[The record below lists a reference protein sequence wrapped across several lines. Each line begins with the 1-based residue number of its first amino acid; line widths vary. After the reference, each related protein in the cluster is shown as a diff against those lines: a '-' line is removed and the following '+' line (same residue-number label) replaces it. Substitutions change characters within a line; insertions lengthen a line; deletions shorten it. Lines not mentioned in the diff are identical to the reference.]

1 MRGFTAATR
10 WTIRWLRKRSLPI
23 SVLASLVGFV
33 AMAYLVLQLAP
44 DWFAETR
51 GLDAQG
57 RVTARQG
64 VRTATLALVA
74 GGLAV
79 LGSFYTARTF
89 ALNRAGQITDRFTK
103 AIEQLGHQTAIDVR
117 LGGIYALERIARDS
131 KHDHPQVIEVLT
143 AFIRE
148 HASRTTANA
157 STNTPPDGTLNDD
170 PPAIGR
176 VPRTPLATDVQ
187 AALTVLGRRMLQ
199 HEKDSELAL
208 NLAGAQL
215 THANLAEA
223 SLRHADLCG
232 ADLYGADLYGADL
245 SGAHL
250 HGANLSEA
258 NLVVADLSGADLRGA
273 ILRGPNLSGA
283 DLRGA
288 NLRSAGLSEA
298 NLFAANLSEADLV
311 AANLGGA
318 DLDGANL
325 RGANLFLANLSGAEL
340 LGADLHGADLHAAD
354 LRGANLYA
362 ANLSAAK
369 LGRANL
375 REAKLGAANLSQ
387 ANLHAADIGGADLG
401 VANLSRAN
409 LSAAKLAGTNL
420 REAKLA
426 GADLNDA
433 AYDADTTWPMS
444 FDADAAG
451 AHGTQDTSEAGAETP
466 TQTA

>member
-1 MRGFTAATR
+1 LA
-10 WTIRWLRKRSLPI
+10 KRSLPI
-23 SVLASLVGFV
+23 GVLASLTGFV
-33 AMAYLVLQLAP
+33 AMAYVVLKLAP

-64 VRTATLALVA
+64 VRTAALALLA

-103 AIEQLGHQTAIDVR
+103 AIEQLGHLTAIDVR

-143 AFIRE
+143 AYVRE
-148 HASRTTANA
+148 HASRATANA
-157 STNTPPDGTLNDD
+157 GTSTQPEGRSTRTDD
-170 PPAIGR
+170 PS
-176 VPRTPLATDVQ
+176 VSFPRAALATDVQ
-187 AALTVLGRRMLQ
+187 AALTVLGRRTLQ
-199 HEKDSELAL
+199 HEKDSEPAL
-208 NLAGAQL
+208 NLVGAQL
-215 THANLAEA
+215 TKANLAEA
-223 SLRHADLCG
+223 SLRHADLRG

-288 NLRSAGLSEA
+288 NLRGASLSEA

-311 AANLGGA
+311 AADLGGA

-325 RGANLFLANLSGAEL
+325 RGANLYLANLSRAEL

-354 LRGANLYA
+354 L
-362 ANLSAAK
+362 
-369 LGRANL
+369 
-375 REAKLGAANLSQ
+375 
-387 ANLHAADIGGADLG
+387 GG
-401 VANLSRAN
+401 ANLSRAD
-409 LSAAKLAGTNL
+409 LVAVKLAGANL
-420 REAKLA
+420 SEAKLA
-426 GADLNDA
+426 GANLHEA
-433 AYDADTTWPMS
+433 AYNADTTWPMN
-444 FDADAAG
+444 FDASAAG
-451 AHGTQDTSEAGAETP
+451 ASETQDDLELRGDTSTH
-466 TQTA
+466 TA

>member
-1 MRGFTAATR
+1 V
-10 WTIRWLRKRSLPI
+10 LPI
-23 SVLASLVGFV
+23 SVLASLIAFV
-33 AMAYLVLQLAP
+33 AMAYVVLQLAP

-64 VRTATLALVA
+64 VRTATLALLA

-103 AIEQLGHQTAIDVR
+103 AIEQLGHMTAIDVR

-143 AFIRE
+143 AYIRE
-148 HASRTTANA
+148 HASRGTAAAGTSTRPDEPSTT
-157 STNTPPDGTLNDD
+157 TDTPS
-170 PPAIGR
+170 
-176 VPRTPLATDVQ
+176 VYPRAALATDVQ
-187 AALTVLGRRMLQ
+187 AALTVLGRRTLQ
-199 HEKDSELAL
+199 HEKDSEPAL
-208 NLAGAQL
+208 NLVGAQL
-215 THANLAEA
+215 TKANLAEA
-223 SLRHADLCG
+223 SLRHADLRG
-232 ADLYGADLYGADL
+232 ADLRGADLYGADL

-288 NLRSAGLSEA
+288 NLRGATLDEA

-311 AANLGGA
+311 AANLAGA
-318 DLDGANL
+318 DLDGASL
-325 RGANLFLANLSGAEL
+325 RGANLYLANLSGAEL

-362 ANLSAAK
+362 ANLSGAK
-369 LGRANL
+369 LRRANL
-375 REAKLGAANLSQ
+375 VAAKLGAANLS
-387 ANLHAADIGGADLG
+387 LADLPGADLGGADLA
-401 VANLSRAN
+401 VANLSRAD
-409 LSAAKLAGTNL
+409 LGAVKLDGANL

-426 GADLNDA
+426 GANLHDA
-433 AYDADTTWPMS
+433 AYNAHTTWPLN
-444 FDADAAG
+444 FDASAAG
-451 AHGTQDTSEAGAETP
+451 ANNTPAKTEPGEDTP
-466 TQTA
+466 TRTA